1 MANPTQASHPA
12 QLSTVLGQDKL
23 LLEHFTATERLSVPF
38 SIVIEALSPD
48 GAIDFMPQLG
58 TGVGVTID
66 SGVSVIDRYFHGVL
80 FEAEAV
86 EQIGA
91 YMRYRLT
98 LRPWLSLLSLG
109 RNTRIFQQMTVKA
122 IIDSVFSAAG
132 FSNYQFKMTT
142 AGLQTRE
149 YCVQFRE
156 SDFDFVSRLM
166 EEEGIYYYFS
176 HTQSS
181 HTLVLCDD
189 PSCHAPF
196 SSTGTVLRGDTVK
209 FTAPH
214 LIAWNRRV
222 RPSAIKATLWDSHF
236 CKPGQSLEAK
246 SQASSASTAEAAEV
260 YDYPG
265 RYGYFDDAGARAG
278 TDYVTARLQE
288 ARAERDSYQGAG
300 DFFGVPVGDRLTI
313 DDDGQTS
320 DFLVIGATH
329 TMGVQHYAAVGG
341 SDDPVEFSIELD
353 AVPAAVVWR
362 PARVTPKPVAGGPQ
376 TATVVGTS
384 GEVIDVDQ
392 YGRVRVQFPW
402 DRIGTND
409 QKSSCWLRVSQ
420 SSADNGF
427 GHMHIPRIGE
437 EVIVDFLDGDP
448 DRPIITGRVYNSTQ
462 VTPYALP
469 ADKTKSTWKSQ
480 TVGQSG
486 SYDGAEGSPPSPGY
500 NEVRFEDKGG
510 SEELFVHAQRL
521 FTALVELDENRT
533 TNRDTTVR
541 VGRNRTVN
549 VKQNETVTIE
559 QGDESR
565 TLQTGSRTTTIQKS
579 DSTTLQ
585 TGDYS
590 LTVSAG
596 QATLEAM
603 QQITLKVGSNT
614 IVVSQ
619 QGIELKGLMIK
630 ATADTDLSVQ
640 GLTTELKA
648 STMMTISGALV
659 SIN

>member
-1 MANPTQASHPA
+1 MASPTQATHPA
-12 QLSTVLGQDKL
+12 QLSSVLGQDKL

-38 SIVIEALSPD
+38 SIVIDALSPEVV
-48 GAIDFMPQLG
+48 DFMPHLG
-58 TGVGVTID
+58 TGVGVKVGT
-66 SGVSVIDRYFHGVL
+66 GVAVVDRYFHGVL
-80 FEAEAV
+80 LEAEVV

-109 RNTRIFQQMTVKA
+109 RNTRIFQQMTVKT
-122 IIDSVFSAAG
+122 IIENVFNAAG
-132 FSNYQFKMTT
+132 FSNFQFKMTA
-142 AGLQTRE
+142 AGLQPRE

-176 HTQSS
+176 HTQDT

-196 SSTGTVLRGDTVK
+196 SGTAEVVRDDAIT

-222 RPSAIKATLWDSHF
+222 RPSAIKTTLWDSHF

-246 SQASSASTAEAAEV
+246 AQASSASPAEAAEV

-265 RYGYFDDAGARAG
+265 RYGYFDDAGARPG
-278 TDYVTARLQE
+278 SDYATARLQE

-300 DFFGVPVGDRLTI
+300 DLFGVPVGDRLTI

-320 DFLVIGATH
+320 DFLVVGATH
-329 TMGVQHYAAVGG
+329 TVGVQNYAAAGG
-341 SDDPVEFSIELD
+341 SDEPVEFNIEFE

-384 GEVIDVDQ
+384 GEVIDVDK

-402 DRIGTND
+402 DRVGAND

-420 SSADNGF
+420 SSADNSF

-448 DRPIITGRVYNSTQ
+448 DRPIITGRVYNSSQ
-462 VTPYALP
+462 MPPYDLP

-486 SYDGAEGSPPSPGY
+486 SYDGAEGTPPNPGY

-521 FTALVELDENRT
+521 FTALVELDESRT

-565 TLQTGSRTTTIQKS
+565 TLKTGSRTTTIQKS

-603 QQITLKVGSNT
+603 QKITLKVGSNT

>member
-1 MANPTQASHPA
+1 
-12 QLSTVLGQDKL
+12 
-23 LLEHFTATERLSVPF
+23 
-38 SIVIEALSPD
+38 
-48 GAIDFMPQLG
+48 
-58 TGVGVTID
+58 
-66 SGVSVIDRYFHGVL
+66 
-80 FEAEAV
+80 
-86 EQIGA
+86 
-91 YMRYRLT
+91 
-98 LRPWLSLLSLG
+98 
-109 RNTRIFQQMTVKA
+109 
-122 IIDSVFSAAG
+122 
-132 FSNYQFKMTT
+132 
-142 AGLQTRE
+142 
-149 YCVQFRE
+149 
-156 SDFDFVSRLM
+156 M
-166 EEEGIYYYFS
+166 EEEGIYYYFA
-176 HTQSS
+176 HTQNT
-181 HTLVLCDD
+181 HTMALCDD

-196 SSTGTVLRGDTVK
+196 SSTGNVQRDDTIK
-209 FTAPH
+209 FTAPR
-214 LIAWNRRV
+214 LTAWNRRV
-222 RPSAIKATLWDSHF
+222 KPSAIKATLWDSHF
-236 CKPGQSLEAK
+236 CKPGQSLEAT
-246 SQASSASTAEAAEV
+246 SQASSASAAEAAEV

-265 RYGYFDDAGARAG
+265 RYGYFDDTGARAG
-278 TDYVTARLQE
+278 TAYVTARLQE
-288 ARAERDSYQGAG
+288 ARAERDFYHGAG
-300 DFFGVPVGDRLTI
+300 DLFGVPVGDRLTI

-320 DFLVIGATH
+320 DFLVVGATH
-329 TMGVQHYAAVGG
+329 TVGVQQYAASGG
-341 SDDPVEFSIELD
+341 SDAPVEFNIVLE

-362 PARVTPKPVAGGPQ
+362 PARVTRKPLAGGPQ

-420 SSADNGF
+420 GSADNGF

-448 DRPIITGRVYNSTQ
+448 DRPIITGRVYNSAQ

-480 TVGQSG
+480 TVGTAG
-486 SYDGAEGSPPSPGY
+486 SYDGAEGTAPSPGY

-510 SEELFVHAQRL
+510 SEELFIHAQRL
-521 FTALVELDENRT
+521 FTALVELDESRT

-559 QGDESR
+559 KGDESR

-640 GLTTELKA
+640 GLTTEVKA